1 MSCCWFAGPK
11 QVCCCC
17 TGCCCGLWCCSCSQG
32 RREEGGRA
40 CWGVG
45 RRHGFQPVR
54 LELLRS
60 SRSCK
65 FWHLFMNH
73 QKYCLPYYLA
83 CQMKNYVVPSVTDD
97 MVFCVKAFVMS
108 LAVFPY
114 GSDVASKILRVG
126 FLFLLCIWVL
136 MLVPSDSGTIY
147 RNLFFVMLFSK
158 A

>member
-1 MSCCWFAGPK
+1 MPCCWFAGPK

-97 MVFCVKAFVMS
+97 MVFCAKHLWCFYCYISCGFDAASEILTARFV
-108 LAVFPY
+108 F
-114 GSDVASKILRVG
+114 
-126 FLFLLCIWVL
+126 FLPVLL
-136 MLVPSDSGTIY
+136 MLVPSGSETI
-147 RNLFFVMLFSK
+147 
-158 A
+158 